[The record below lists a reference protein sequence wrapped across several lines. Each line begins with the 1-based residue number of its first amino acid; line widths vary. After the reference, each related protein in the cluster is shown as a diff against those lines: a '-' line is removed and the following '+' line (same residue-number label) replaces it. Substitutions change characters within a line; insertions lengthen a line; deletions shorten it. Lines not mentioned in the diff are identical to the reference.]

1 MKASEL
7 KLRVITSLNSLI
19 DTYFGT
25 NTMVDKFINSTLHV
39 VVKQK
44 SYMLDDVLN
53 LFTNEEGDIN
63 EELLFDEYSKMFGD
77 NDIVIDIRDYIKN
90 DMVKSMMPNKS
101 LIIKQEDIFDMLK

>member
-44 SYMLDDVLN
+44 SYMLDDALN
-53 LFTNEEGDIN
+53 LFTDEEGNIN
-63 EELLFDEYSKMFGD
+63 EELLFEEYSKMFGD

-101 LIIKQEDIFDMLK
+101 LIIKQEDILDMLK

>member
-25 NTMVDKFINSTLHV
+25 STMVDKFINSTLHV

-53 LFTNEEGDIN
+53 LFTDEEGNIN

>member
-1 MKASEL
+1 MKSSEL
-7 KLRVITSLNSLI
+7 KLRVITSLNNLI

-53 LFTNEEGDIN
+53 LFTDDEGNIN
-63 EELLFDEYSKMFGD
+63 EELLFEEYSKMFGD

-101 LIIKQEDIFDMLK
+101 LIIKQEDILDILK

>member
-7 KLRVITSLNSLI
+7 KLRVITSLNNLI

-53 LFTNEEGDIN
+53 LFTDDEGNIN
-63 EELLFDEYSKMFGD
+63 EELLFEEYSKMFGD

-101 LIIKQEDIFDMLK
+101 LIIKQEDILDILK

>member
-7 KLRVITSLNSLI
+7 KLRVITSLNNLI

-53 LFTNEEGDIN
+53 LFTDDEGNIN
-63 EELLFDEYSKMFGD
+63 EELLFEEYSKMFGD

-101 LIIKQEDIFDMLK
+101 LIIKQEDILDMLK

>member
-7 KLRVITSLNSLI
+7 KLRVITSLNNLI

-44 SYMLDDVLN
+44 SYMLDDALN
-53 LFTNEEGDIN
+53 LFTDDEGNIN
-63 EELLFDEYSKMFGD
+63 EELLFEEYSKMFGD

-101 LIIKQEDIFDMLK
+101 LIIKQEDILDMLK